1 MPPVPDSS
9 STAQHV
15 PDLETGLTALKR
27 GDYKTAIAALESV
40 PLAADHPLAAKA
52 QMGLAVAYARVGEPL
67 RSAALCQALRQSGNR
82 QVSTWATQTLASLME
97 SNPQLADQIQAA
109 TPVEPPHVGRLHVKP
124 LHVESV
130 KAAKTPVDSPS
141 PSPEPAVDDLT
152 GFTPFDPAAPPE
164 FVSTDD
170 RAILPDPTALPQ
182 HAVSRSTQPI
192 TAIQPDVATDEAAIL
207 DASHSASSPDE
218 TAVLPENIARKMQ
231 KPRSSESVG
240 STAANHIFQG
250 RASQSVLPSSVEEPP
265 LYQAGWRQAG
275 RLPQGKSLGKVKLLR
290 LLLLQA
296 GTAIALFWMVQAIVY
311 STALYY
317 SIALTK
323 IPFLNLPRQ
332 LFHPPVVPIL
342 ILLGILFVASR
353 WLLDGLL
360 TAAYGLQPLSLGK
373 LATYSPET
381 AQSLQRFCRQQQI
394 PMPVLGVLPAA
405 EPIAFSYGCIPHVT
419 RTVVSQGLLE
429 QLADDEIATIYAGEV
444 GHIACFDVPLLS
456 LVTVLV
462 QIPYIIFRLVSDW
475 GNRKQAAIS
484 RVSAS
489 ILAAIAYGLYALLRW
504 VALWLSR
511 QRVYYS
517 DRVAVELTGNPNGF
531 TRALLK
537 IAIGTTKEVQT
548 QKQTSYLLEGF
559 DLLTPLGQRMATTL
573 GSVYFHTPI
582 ESVLE
587 WERTNPYRHWLA
599 VNNSHP
605 PTGDRLNL
613 LSIYARHWKLDT
625 ELEWAKEQRVSQS
638 NGRLTGRQWRSLLL
652 QGAPF
657 FGLAFGFAT
666 AYLFAALGWVGWK
679 AGNNQLAWMYGD
691 GSLLRGL
698 PLIGFS
704 IGTFI
709 RINPLF
715 PDLPFASNK
724 PTSTSDSLI
733 GLLKPVDRIPV
744 NSQPV
749 LLEGTL
755 LGRIGSSNLLSQD
768 LLLQTPTGIVR
779 LHWLSS
785 WGPIGNLFPQIVRP
799 TDLLHQTVTVTGWF
813 RRGATP
819 WIDVDTI
826 RTAGGRVSRSGHP
839 IWSTILGAIAAA
851 YGIYTIFRGGIF

>member
-1 MPPVPDSS
+1 MPPVPDPS
-9 STAQHV
+9 STAQDF
-15 PDLETGLTALKR
+15 PNLEAGLAALKQ
-27 GDYKTAIAALESV
+27 GDYKTAIATLESV
-40 PLAADHPLAAKA
+40 PLPPDHPLATKA
-52 QMGLAVAYARVGEPL
+52 QMGLAVAYARTGEPL
-67 RSAALCQALRQSGNR
+67 RSAALCHTLRQSSNR
-82 QVSTWATQTLASLME
+82 QTSNWATQTLASLIE
-97 SNPQLADQIQAA
+97 RNPELAEQIQSV
-109 TPVEPPHVGRLHVKP
+109 TPVEPATIQPIKLQPSKTIEAP
-124 LHVESV
+124 ENPPS
-130 KAAKTPVDSPS
+130 AA
-141 PSPEPAVDDLT
+141 PEPALDDLT
-152 GFTPFDPAAPPE
+152 GFTPFDPAAPPA
-164 FVSTDD
+164 FATTND
-170 RAILPDPTALPQ
+170 RSIFLETAPP
-182 HAVSRSTQPI
+182 SQPSSLEDAALD
-192 TAIQPDVATDEAAIL
+192 TAQSNGFSDGSVTPGVRPLAD
-207 DASHSASSPDE
+207 SPDE
-218 TAVLPENIARKMQ
+218 TAVLADTDLKRQTRQPIDGA
-231 KPRSSESVG
+231 RSSATASV
-240 STAANHIFQG
+240 FQG
-250 RASQSVLPSSVEEPP
+250 RASQPPSPAAFEDQS
-265 LYQAGWRQAG
+265 LYQAGWRLAG

-296 GTAIALFWMVQAIVY
+296 GTAIVLFWMVQSIVY
-311 STALYY
+311 NTALYY

-323 IPFLNLPRQ
+323 IPFLNLSRE
-332 LFHPPVVPIL
+332 LFHPPVVSIL
-342 ILLGILFVASR
+342 IFLGILFVASR

-360 TAAYGLQPLSLGK
+360 MVAYGLQPLQMSK

-381 AQSLQRFCRQQQI
+381 AQSLQQFCRQKRI
-394 PMPVLGVLPAA
+394 PVPSLGILPTAA
-405 EPIAFSYGCIPHVT
+405 PLAFSYGCIPHVT
-419 RTVVSQGLLE
+419 RVVVSQGLLE
-429 QLADDEIATIYAGEV
+429 QLADDEIATIYASEI
-444 GHIACFDVPLLS
+444 GHIASFDVPLMS
-456 LVTVLV
+456 LVTVLI
-462 QIPYIIFRLVSDW
+462 QIPYTVFRLVSDW
-475 GNRKQAAIS
+475 GNRQQAAIS
-484 RVSAS
+484 RISAS

-517 DRVAVELTGNPNGF
+517 DRVAAELTGNPNGV

-537 IAIGTTKEVQT
+537 IAIGTAKEVQN

-559 DLLTPLGQRMATTL
+559 DLLTPLGQRMATPL
-573 GSVYFHTPI
+573 GSVYSHTPI

-599 VNNSHP
+599 INNSHP

-613 LSIYARHWKLDT
+613 LSVYARHWKLDT

-638 NGRLTGRQWRSLLL
+638 NGKLTGRQWRSLLL

-657 FGLAFGFAT
+657 FGLVFGFAT
-666 AYLFAALGWVGWK
+666 AYLFAALGWIGWK
-679 AGNNQLAWMYGD
+679 AGNDQLAWMYGD

-724 PTSTSDSLI
+724 PTNMPDSLVA
-733 GLLKPVDRIPV
+733 LLKTSDRIPV

-749 LLEGTL
+749 QLEGTL

-768 LLLQTPTGIVR
+768 LLLQTSTGIVR

-785 WGPIGNLFPQIVRP
+785 WGPIGNLFPQTVRP

-819 WIDVDTI
+819 WVDVDAM
-826 RTAGGRVSRSGHP
+826 RTTGGRISRSGHP

-851 YGIYTIFRGGIF
+851 WGIFTIFRGGIF